1 MEWSE
6 LEALFPDFPDA
17 DRWIPRLKRHAA
29 LLAGAAAHTRV
40 TAVREEDIVRRH
52 YAESLEIWRIAQA
65 AMSSAGR
72 VIDVGSGGGFPGL
85 VLASVAPTTEVVL
98 IEPLQKRARLLQEM
112 AGELALAN
120 VTVLPVRAEEAGQS
134 PLRESADI
142 VTARAVAPLPELLEY
157 TAPMARVGG
166 VLVLPKGS
174 GLDAELEAAHHAE
187 EVLGV
192 EFRGTHA
199 MRPEISETLVI
210 ALFAKVSQTP
220 AAYPRRPGVAAK
232 RPL

>member
-1 MEWSE
+1 
-6 LEALFPDFPDA
+6 
-17 DRWIPRLKRHAA
+17 
-29 LLAGAAAHTRV
+29 
-40 TAVREEDIVRRH
+40 
-52 YAESLEIWRIAQA
+52 
-65 AMSSAGR
+65 MSSAGR

-134 PLRESADI
+134 PLRESAYI